1 MFAQVLLIFQRSQIS
16 VPILVQ
22 VGIGHDVEDIPM
34 IVERQVLIVK
44 RGKMNEVLE
53 IVKAEQVRVQ
63 QAYGVS
69 GASRNYVPYVGPFN
83 QIVLEYEWN
92 DMAEREAFWSA
103 WEASPEAKA
112 IWKKWEHL
120 LEPGGGVELWRL
132 V

>member
-1 MFAQVLLIFQRSQIS
+1 
-16 VPILVQ
+16 
-22 VGIGHDVEDIPM
+22 M
-34 IVERQVLIVK
+34 IVERQVLITK
-44 RGKMNEVLE
+44 LGKMNEVLE
-53 IVKAEQVRVQ
+53 IVKAEQERVQ
-63 QAYGVS
+63 QAYSVS
-69 GASRNYVPYVGPFN
+69 DSVSAGASRNYVPYIGPFN

-112 IWKKWEHL
+112 IRKKWEQL